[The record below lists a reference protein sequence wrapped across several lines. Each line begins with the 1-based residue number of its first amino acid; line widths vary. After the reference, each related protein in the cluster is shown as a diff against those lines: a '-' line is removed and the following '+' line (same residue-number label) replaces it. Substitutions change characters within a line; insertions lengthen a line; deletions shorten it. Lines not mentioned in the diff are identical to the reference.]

1 MAKRFIRISLAV
13 KFRLLFFLAL
23 LGVITAALVV
33 PWYSMEVLSEQGLE
47 GPTRELTRLRLN
59 EWARFHHN
67 QETAQSARDANS
79 EVYSLYSEGR
89 GTEGITG
96 PSFMVLDQANPTATL
111 DNPARKAYKTFQ
123 NPDRLL
129 TWYKTSNEQGK
140 TVYSCFRAVRITSEK
155 PWDCTRCHNPDS
167 AMPGKSRF
175 KHGQLVA
182 MIGVTLPEKSASP
195 TQLWLARGA
204 IVIGSLLAGMVVLVI
219 FDIISHR
226 LVLRPVKKLRVL
238 ADKVT
243 EGDLAVRSTLKT
255 DDELQRLGESFNEML
270 DAIAAQHKELRAANK
285 AVELRMVELGE
296 RNTALHQANLVKSE
310 FLANVSHE
318 LRTPLNSIIGFA
330 DLLAGTDDDKIS
342 RYGNNI
348 ATAAKNLLMMIND
361 MLDLAKIEAGKSEV
375 RMDRV
380 SVLDTCQ
387 MLITLMQP
395 LADKKNI
402 NLIGNIDPEL
412 PMVVTDGG
420 KLQQILYNLLSNAVK
435 FTPPGGEVT
444 LTASAENSRRHNRS
458 GKLIL
463 SVKDTGPG
471 ISKAD
476 QSKVFEKFF
485 QSGETLTKE
494 STGTGLG
501 LAISKELAGLINAK
515 LTLESTPGSG
525 TVFVLHLPMDGTL
538 PEA

>member
-23 LGVITAALVV
+23 LGVIAAALVV

-47 GPTRELTRLRLN
+47 GPTRDLTRLRLN

-67 QETAQSARDANS
+67 QKTSDAARDANS
-79 EVYSLYSEGR
+79 EVFSLYSEGNDTR
-89 GTEGITG
+89 GLTG
-96 PSFMVLDQANPTATL
+96 PSFILLDREDPVKDL
-111 DNPARKAYKTFQ
+111 DKSARKAYKAFQ

-129 TWYKTSNEQGK
+129 AWYKTNNEQGQN
-140 TVYSCFRAVRITSEK
+140 VYSCFRAVRITSEK
-155 PWDCTRCHNPDS
+155 PWDCTRCHNDDS
-167 AMPGKSRF
+167 AMPAKSRF

-182 MIGVTLPEKSASP
+182 LIGITLPEESASP
-195 TQLWLARGA
+195 MRLWLARGA
-204 IVIGSLLAGMVVLVI
+204 IVIGSMLAGVLALVI
-219 FDIISHR
+219 FAIISHR
-226 LVLRPVKKLRVL
+226 LVLRPVQKLRIL

-243 EGDLAVRSTLKT
+243 EGDLGVRSTVNT

-285 AVELRMVELGE
+285 AVELRMAELGE
-296 RNTALHQANLVKSE
+296 RNIALHQANQVKTE

-330 DLLAGTDDDKIS
+330 DLLSGSQDEKIS
-342 RYGNNI
+342 RYGANI
-348 ATAAKNLLMMIND
+348 GTAAKNLLAMIND
-361 MLDLAKIEAGKSEV
+361 MLDLAKIEAGKAEV
-375 RMDRV
+375 RMAKV

-387 MLITLMQP
+387 TLSTLMQP
-395 LADKKNI
+395 LADKQNI
-402 NLIGNIDPEL
+402 KLSDDVDPDL
-412 PMVVTDGG
+412 PMIVTDGG

-444 LTASAENSRRHNRS
+444 LTGYVEKTRS
-458 GKLIL
+458 SGNKRQVVIA
-463 SVKDTGPG
+463 VKDTGPG

-476 QSKVFEKFF
+476 QNRVFEKFF

-501 LAISKELAGLINAK
+501 LAISKELAALIKAK
-515 LTLESTPGSG
+515 LTLKSTPGKG
-525 TVFVLHLPMDGTL
+525 TVFMLHLPMDEG
-538 PEA
+538 EINI